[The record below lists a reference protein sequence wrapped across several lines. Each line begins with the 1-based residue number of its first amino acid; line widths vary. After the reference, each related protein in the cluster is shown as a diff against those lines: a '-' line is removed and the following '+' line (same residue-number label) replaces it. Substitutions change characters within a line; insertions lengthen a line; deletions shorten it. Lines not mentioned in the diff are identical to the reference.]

1 MRTRYLTAS
10 LMILLVLT
18 AAGGEV
24 SAAQR
29 KKKGEAEA
37 TRMERFNHS
46 HQFGL
51 RIGSWVNQG
60 DSPPSMVS
68 DELRTWELDFG
79 SASFYLEGY
88 FGYRFYPESM
98 LEISFGF
105 VNRGDATFVSDIGSG
120 DEQYVGN
127 LLIYPILLR
136 ARLYPFASVMKKF
149 QPYFTI
155 GGGIYYGR
163 HDIQFTNAAFVSLFF
178 DEESETDIN
187 YTIGGGIDWPLSSAI
202 ALEGDVSYKPI
213 QFSEDLA
220 TIRDYSALHITVGA
234 KYLFGID

>member
-1 MRTRYLTAS
+1 LTA
-10 LMILLVLT
+10 ILTAAVLLT
-18 AAGGEV
+18 AAGGDV
-24 SAAQR
+24 SAAQ
-29 KKKGEAEA
+29 KKKDDAQPS
-37 TRMERFNHS
+37 RMERFNNS
-46 HQFGL
+46 HQLGL
-51 RIGSWVNQG
+51 RIGGWANQG
-60 DSPPSMVS
+60 DSPPSIVS

-88 FGYRFYPESM
+88 FAYRFYPQSM

-105 VNRGDATFVSDIGSG
+105 VNRGDATFVSDVGSG

-127 LLIYPILLR
+127 LLIYPILVR
-136 ARLYPFASVMKKF
+136 ARLYPLASVLTKF

-178 DEESETDIN
+178 DEQSETDIN
-187 YTIGGGIDWPLSSAI
+187 YTIGGGIDWPLSSVV

-213 QFSEDLA
+213 KFSEDLA
-220 TIRDYSALHITVGA
+220 TIRDYSALHITIGA
-234 KYLFGID
+234 KYLFEIH